1 MAGSRSFVAIA
12 EWAAAATPHAL
23 DKLGIPGRG
32 ASESTIRRTPQRLD
46 ADRLDVI
53 LGAWAALHHDV
64 DPEQMQ
70 VIALDGITLRGA
82 RGPDGRRRHLLAALT
97 HDTTIVLGQRDVD
110 GKTNE
115 IPCCQSF
122 SIPLTSSGTDHRRC
136 PAHPDRPCR
145 LPRDRT
151 RRALFADRETEPA
164 DPAHPT
170 GVAAQGRR
178 SDHRHP
184 E

>member
-1 MAGSRSFVAIA
+1 MFRPHRQLCWPCSGPVPDPRQRQGLRLELDGILTLVGCAVVAGSRSFVAIA

-32 ASESTIRRTPQRLD
+32 ASESTIRRTLQRLD
-46 ADRLDVI
+46 ADGLDVI

-82 RGPDGRRRHLLAALT
+82 RGPDGRGRHLLAALT

-110 GKTNE
+110 RKTDE

-122 SIPLTSSGTDHRRC
+122 SIPLTSSGY
-136 PAHPDRPCR
+136 
-145 LPRDRT
+145 
-151 RRALFADRETEPA
+151 
-164 DPAHPT
+164 
-170 GVAAQGRR
+170 
-178 SDHRHP
+178 
-184 E
+184 